1 MLYSYKPSF
10 KMSLEASVKGR
21 FKVCEKTLD
30 RNIVI
35 NGYMNNPLRPK
46 VYLNEL
52 DFVNLKFEK
61 YTNIM
66 TIVWSS
72 QGKPKFDVK
81 DNYLRSLA
89 SMYVATVKCGVSQS
103 MLAVGGLIAGC
114 LKYHVALTFQLMYTN
129 PELLLRQLDKVDV
142 EIILNNIPTRK
153 AIWNE
158 LEIKTNKDPGKW
170 IMSNV
175 HVSEWGKYKA
185 MIDYE
190 SDSDDYE
197 KMIQRESPGITEYGV
212 TGITDSVLT
221 LVYCVLLA
229 QGKTK
234 NSIVGKDGLS
244 KLTCLEFIKLH
255 NVRVASGDITQNIR
269 NTKAAMG
276 LNTAVGNISSLV
288 DITKGIVRV
297 PGNIVQ
303 YKLLGSVIAPVKE
316 VSKVRTRELDVVEEL
331 VESDTEGSEP
341 EDSEGSDSDDEGDVE
356 TVNGSLKGG
365 LIIGGILTT
374 AYSIKRRW
382 QRKGN

>member
-1 MLYSYKPSF
+1 
-10 KMSLEASVKGR
+10 MSLEASVKGR
-21 FKVCEKTLD
+21 FKVSSDVLD
-30 RNIVI
+30 RNMVV
-35 NGYMNNPLRPK
+35 NGYMKDPLRPK
-46 VYLNEL
+46 VYLSRE

-72 QGKPKFDVK
+72 LGKPKFDVK

-103 MLAVGGLIAGC
+103 MLDVGGLIAGC
-114 LKYHVALTFQLMYTN
+114 LKYHVVLTFQLMYTN
-129 PELLLRQLDKVDV
+129 PELLMRQLDKVDV

-158 LEIKTNKDPGKW
+158 LEIRTNKDPGKW

-175 HVSEWGKYKA
+175 HVSEWSKYKA
-185 MIDYE
+185 MINYE

-197 KMIQRESPGITEYGV
+197 KMIQRESLGITEYGV
-212 TGITDSVLT
+212 TRITDSVLT

-244 KLTCLEFIKLH
+244 KLTCLEFLKLH

-276 LNTAVGNISSLV
+276 LNTAVGNVSSLV
-288 DITKGIVRV
+288 DIAKGIVRV
-297 PGNIVQ
+297 PGNIVH
-303 YKLLGSVIAPVKE
+303 YKLLGSVIAPVNE
-316 VSKVRTRELDVVEEL
+316 VSKVRRRNLEDEEL
-331 VESDTEGSEP
+331 VESENEESEP
-341 EDSEGSDSDDEGDVE
+341 EDSEESESDSEVSE

-365 LIIGGILTT
+365 LIIGSSLLV
-374 AYSIKRRW
+374 AYLIKRRW
-382 QRKGN
+382 VNRR